1 MGTITKVEVTFE
13 QAKQAAK
20 KVRYYMDNNINLRGP
35 QWVNETFDL
44 AYILQEWRRPD
55 IFDSTKDRD
64 DFKEEYE
71 FIHSISSYNW
81 HMYEDPD

>member
-13 QAKQAAK
+13 QAKQAAE
-20 KVRYYMDNNINLRGP
+20 KVLHYMDNNISVRGP
-35 QWVNETFDL
+35 QQIDETFHL
-44 AYILQEWRRPD
+44 AYILQEWRCPN

-71 FIHSISSYNW
+71 FIHSASSYNQ

>member
-13 QAKQAAK
+13 QAKQAAER
-20 KVRYYMDNNINLRGP
+20 VRNYMDNNTNVRGP
-35 QWVNETFDL
+35 QWVDETFHL

-71 FIHSISSYNW
+71 FIKSASSYNW
-81 HMYEDPD
+81 HMYEDID